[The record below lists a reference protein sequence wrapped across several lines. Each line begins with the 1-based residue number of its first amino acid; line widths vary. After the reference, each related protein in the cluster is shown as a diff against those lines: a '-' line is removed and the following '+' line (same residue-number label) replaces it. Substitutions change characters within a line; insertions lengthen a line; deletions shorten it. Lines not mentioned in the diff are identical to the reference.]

1 MNGAPDPGALN
12 IILDLYVYPQATP
25 MGNST
30 ITLEGISPNT
40 SLQCAEFRGRYDAT
54 IRWHGTWIAASK
66 SGPSGADLAG
76 RVFQVFANWVGTQ
89 LNLNF
94 VITPS
99 PYTITNPGNIV
110 LNWRAGTPLATALTN
125 TLQVAYPNATVRV
138 NISNIV
144 LSHDE
149 IHKCPTLTGLAQLLS
164 DITTTSLNIYA
175 NGNVITVADISYQ
188 PTPKTLSF
196 LDFVGQPMWIE
207 VNKIQ
212 IVTVLRPDIQVT
224 DIIMMPEGF
233 AQHARVCSA
242 NCSIMAVVHQL

>member
-1 MNGAPDPGALN
+1 MGPGLPLANPAQAGL
-12 IILDLYVYPQATP
+12 ILQ
-25 MGNST
+25 
-30 ITLEGISPNT
+30 
-40 SLQCAEFRGRYDAT
+40 
-54 IRWHGTWIAASK
+54 
-66 SGPSGADLAG
+66 G
-76 RVFQVFANWVGTQ
+76 RVFQSFANWVGTQ

-212 IVTVLRPDIQVT
+212 IVTVLRSDIQVT
-224 DIIMMPEGF
+224 DIIRCRRALRRRPGLLSKLF
-233 AQHARVCSA
+233 NHGRRPSTINQRCRAISA
-242 NCSIMAVVHQL
+242 CWKSGMSGTCGNRTGLPG